1 MLLLIEV
8 PNGDESLP
16 GRCWGTYSQEE
27 SVPSNPRDRA
37 RQCAWPQESCAACN
51 MVTKLERIR
60 QALCAQTHH
69 ASVSSQNPPA
79 GFVDMA
85 HTY

>member
-1 MLLLIEV
+1 MVTSPYQADAGAHILKRSLSPAIPGIE
-8 PNGDESLP
+8 P
-16 GRCWGTYSQEE
+16 G
-27 SVPSNPRDRA
+27 SVHGPRRA
-37 RQCAWPQESCAACN
+37 MQKAACH

-85 HTY
+85 HT